1 MTAPQLQ
8 HKRHP
13 SHRGVFFRNRLQ
25 DPFHVA
31 SIAPSGRLLAK
42 LMASDVRSGARV
54 VELGAGTGTLTQA
67 LVDAGVRSEDLYLID
82 QNVAF
87 VEILRARF
95 PHATVLQ
102 ANAAE
107 LATRLSALAG
117 TVDYVV
123 SGLPILWFDKDTK
136 TRILEQAFSLLRK
149 PGGCFHQFTYLGCP
163 PVGSRILDRLGLT
176 AALIGV
182 SPINLPPAFV
192 YRLQRAA

>member
-1 MTAPQLQ
+1 M
-8 HKRHP
+8 
-13 SHRGVFFRNRLQ
+13 
-25 DPFHVA
+25 
-31 SIAPSGRLLAK
+31 
-42 LMASDVRSGARV
+42 

-123 SGLPILWFDKDTK
+123 SGLPILWFDKETK

-149 PGGCFHQFTYLGCP
+149 PGGCFHQFTYLGRP
-163 PVGSRILDRLGLT
+163 PVGSGILDRLGLT
-176 AALIGV
+176 AALIGI